1 MTFLANPVRHNG
13 LRGFFLLE
21 KSETDEKLRLP
32 RPFNGVNVNFCKN
45 PLCSNFGKAAE
56 LEDRRGRKRGNE
68 GSQYRV
74 GGHGT
79 GLSLHCHVCGT
90 SSVVK
95 SNKAVYEEFER
106 NLELLA
112 TPGGLHC
119 PSVTCTNYFRPVDSH
134 PGSYLAHGRTPS
146 GGQRYRCKACNKTFS
161 DRKPH
166 QRQKTSHENK
176 TVFQMLVAK
185 VCITRIAQIT
195 GLGPATVYDKID
207 FLHDQCQKFLA
218 DRERRLPQMW
228 FKRMR
233 IATDMQDYMV
243 NWPTK
248 KLRKTIQFRAIA
260 SSCLE
265 TGYVL
270 ACHPQ
275 LDSRFDTNE
284 IQQAVVECGDL
295 DKKPAFREY
304 ARLWNYEDY
313 ASALQLDPMTFAP
326 VREDQDGAEHMTKDR
341 QLPMQGAM
349 VHIDYLAFGHFM
361 YLNYLLGR
369 NTGNVHFCLDADPG
383 LANACLPAWKD
394 KFLMRQLDVAIMTCD
409 KAATIDEKNRA
420 IANAIEL
427 KEKAEEEYPHLN
439 PFRAWLA
446 YFLANSA
453 IPYYQGHERG
463 KYLRGH
469 EIEYPFIKKSEPGK
483 RVKFL
488 TDDGTRDAMS
498 IAARFHYTSLH
509 QVDRFFMQVRRSI
522 AGLERAPQYPR
533 RASRKWYLYGYYS
546 PEMVE
551 KMLTIFRTYFNFI
564 AKGQDRQTPAMR
576 LGLAKGPVR
585 LEDIIY
591 FE

>member
-1 MTFLANPVRHNG
+1 MLQ
-13 LRGFFLLE
+13 

-32 RPFNGVNVNFCKN
+32 HPFNGVNVNFCKN
-45 PLCSNFGKAAE
+45 PLCSNFGKPAE
-56 LEDRRGRKRGNE
+56 LEDRRGKKRGNE
-68 GSQYRV
+68 GSLYRV
-74 GGHGT
+74 GGQGT

-119 PSVTCTNYFRPVDSH
+119 PSVTCANYFKPVDSH
-134 PGSYLAHGRTPS
+134 PECYLAHGRTAI
-146 GGQRYRCKACNKTFS
+146 GTTRYRCKACKKTLS
-161 DRKPH
+161 DGKRH
-166 QRQKTSHENK
+166 HRQKTSHENK

-207 FLHDQCQKFLA
+207 FLHDQCRKFLA

-260 SSCLE
+260 SSCLDS
-265 TGYVL
+265 GYVL

-284 IQQAVVECGDL
+284 IQQAVMECGDL
-295 DKKPAFREY
+295 EKKPAFREY
-304 ARLWNYEDY
+304 ARLWNYQDY
-313 ASALQLDPMTFAP
+313 ARALQLDARTFTP
-326 VREDQDGAEHMTKDR
+326 VREDQDGAEHMTDDR
-341 QLPMQGAM
+341 QLPKQGAM

-361 YLNYLLGR
+361 YLHYLLARNSGR
-369 NTGNVHFCLDADPG
+369 VHFCLDADPG
-383 LANACLPAWKD
+383 LANACLATWKD
-394 KFLMRQLDVAIMTCD
+394 KFLRQQLDVAIMTCD
-409 KAATIDEKNRA
+409 KAATIDEKNAA
-420 IANAIEL
+420 IAKAVAL
-427 KEKAEEEYPHLN
+427 KLKAEQEYPYLT
-439 PFRAWLA
+439 PFRAWLE
-446 YFLANSA
+446 YFLANSE
-453 IPYYQGHERG
+453 IPYYQGVARA
-463 KYLRGH
+463 KFLRAN

-483 RVKFL
+483 RVTFL
-488 TDDGTRDAMS
+488 TDDGERDARS

-564 AKGQDRQTPAMR
+564 AKGEDDKTPAMR
-576 LGLAKGPVR
+576 HGLAKGPIR
-585 LEDIIY
+585 FEDVIY
-591 FE
+591 FS

>member
-1 MTFLANPVRHNG
+1 MGFL
-13 LRGFFLLE
+13 LLE

-45 PLCSNFGKAAE
+45 PLCSNFGKPAE
-56 LEDRRGRKRGNE
+56 LEDRRGKKRGNQ
-68 GSQYRV
+68 GSLYGV
-74 GGHGT
+74 GGT
-79 GLSLHCHVCGT
+79 GAGLFIMCHCCGT
-90 SSVVK
+90 TSVVK

-106 NLELLA
+106 NLEQLA

-119 PSVTCTNYFRPVDSH
+119 PSVTCANYFRPVDSH

-146 GGQRYRCKACNKTFS
+146 GGQRYRCKGCNRTFS
-161 DRKPH
+161 DGKPH

-195 GLGPATVYDKID
+195 GLAPKTVYDKID
-207 FLHDQCQKFLA
+207 FLHGQCQKFLA
-218 DRERRLPQMW
+218 DRERRLPDLE
-228 FKRMR
+228 FRRMR

-260 SSCLE
+260 SSCLDS
-265 TGYVL
+265 GYVL

-275 LDSRFDTNE
+275 LDSRYDTNE
-284 IQQAVVECGDL
+284 IQQAVLDCGDL
-295 DKKPAFREY
+295 EKRPAFREY

-313 ASALQLDPMTFAP
+313 ASALQLNPNAFVPA
-326 VREDQDGAEHMTKDR
+326 REDQDGAEHITTDR
-341 QLPMQGAM
+341 QLPKQGAM

-361 YLNYLLGR
+361 YLHHLLGR
-369 NTGNVHFCLDADPG
+369 NTGRVHFCLDADPG
-383 LANACLPAWKD
+383 LANACLAAWKD
-394 KFLMRQLDVAIMTCD
+394 KFFKGQLDVAITSCD
-409 KAATIDEKNRA
+409 KAATIDQKNAAVALA
-420 IANAIEL
+420 IKL
-427 KEKAEEEYPHLN
+427 KDEAEEAYPELT
-439 PFRAWLA
+439 PFRAWLQH
-446 YFLANSA
+446 FLVNSE
-453 IPYYQGHERG
+453 IPYYKGLDRG
-463 KYLRGH
+463 KFLRSRD
-469 EIEYPFIKKSEPGK
+469 IPYPFIKKSEPGK
-483 RVKFL
+483 TVRFL
-488 TDDGTRDAMS
+488 TDDGERDARS

-564 AKGQDRQTPAMR
+564 AKGQDGQTPAMR

-585 LEDIIY
+585 FEEVIY
-591 FE
+591 FS

>member
-1 MTFLANPVRHNG
+1 
-13 LRGFFLLE
+13 LLE
-21 KSETDEKLRLP
+21 KSETAEKLRLP
-32 RPFNGVNVNFCKN
+32 RPFNGVNVNFCRN
-45 PLCSNFGKAAE
+45 PLCSNFGNPAE
-56 LEDRRGRKRGNE
+56 LEDGRGRKRGNQ
-68 GSQYRV
+68 GSLYRV
-74 GGHGT
+74 T
-79 GLSLHCHVCGT
+79 GDSLFCSVCHT
-90 SSVVK
+90 HTVVK
-95 SNKAVYEEFER
+95 SNRAVAEEFER

-119 PSVTCTNYFRPVDSH
+119 PSVTCANYFKPVDSH
-134 PGSYLAHGRTPS
+134 PGSYLAHGNTPS
-146 GGQRYRCKACNKTFS
+146 GGRRFRCKACGKTFS

-166 QRQKTSHENK
+166 QRQQSSHENK

-185 VCITRIAQIT
+185 VCITRIAQVT
-195 GLGPATVYDKID
+195 GLAPKTVYDKID
-207 FLHDQCQKFLA
+207 FLHRQCRKFLA
-218 DRERRLPQMW
+218 DRERRLPDLE
-228 FKRMR
+228 FKHMR

-260 SSCLE
+260 SSCLD

-284 IQQAVVECGDL
+284 VQQAVVDCEDL

-313 ASALQLDPMTFAP
+313 ARALELDMNTFTPA
-326 VREDQDGAEHMTKDR
+326 REDQDGPEHMTKDR
-341 QLPMQGAM
+341 QLPTQGAM

-361 YLNYLLGR
+361 YLNYLLGWNAR
-369 NTGNVHFCLDADPG
+369 NVHFCLDADPG
-383 LANACLPAWKD
+383 LAIACLATWKD
-394 KFLMRQLDVAIMTCD
+394 KVLMRELDVAIMTCD
-409 KAATIDEKNRA
+409 KAATIDQKNA
-420 IANAIEL
+420 AVAKAIEL
-427 KEKAEEEYPHLN
+427 KEEAEDLFPTLA
-439 PFRAWLA
+439 PFQAWLA
-446 YFLANSA
+446 YFLANST
-453 IPYYQGHERG
+453 IPYYQGIKRG
-463 KYLRGH
+463 DYLRSR
-469 EIEYPFIKKSEPGK
+469 EIAYPFIKKSEPGK
-483 RVKFL
+483 KVRFL
-488 TDDGTRDAMS
+488 TDDGTRDTMS

-564 AKGQDRQTPAMR
+564 AKGEDGQTPAMR

-585 LEDIIY
+585 FEEVIY
-591 FE
+591 FL